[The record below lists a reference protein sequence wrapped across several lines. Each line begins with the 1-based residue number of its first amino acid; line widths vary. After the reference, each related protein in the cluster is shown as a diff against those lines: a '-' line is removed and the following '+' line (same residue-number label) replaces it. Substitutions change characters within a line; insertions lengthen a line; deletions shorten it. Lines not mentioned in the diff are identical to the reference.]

1 MGWRWIHV
9 LRIQDFST
17 GTRLRAAGVRQPDGR
32 VADTGRGVDPTVR
45 IRRRNRCKICGR
57 LVPDAR
63 VFCSYCVQ
71 YVH

>member
-1 MGWRWIHV
+1 V

-17 GTRLRAAGVRQPDGR
+17 GTRLQTAGARQPDGGG

-57 LVPDAR
+57 LLPEAR
-63 VFCSYCVQ
+63 VFCSYCVH